1 MAPSR
6 SVLVTGC
13 STGIGRATAERLARS
28 GRTVYA
34 TARRPETLDELAKA
48 GCHVLPLDV
57 TDETS
62 MVEAVRT
69 VEARDGAV
77 GVLVNNAGY
86 AQEGPVEEVAL
97 DDARRQFE
105 TNVFGLA
112 RLTQLVLPGMRAQRW
127 GRVVNVSSMG
137 GKLTLPGGGWYHAS
151 KYAVEALSDALR
163 FETKGFGVHVIV
175 VEPGPVKTKF
185 GDTLLAELG
194 PPDGPYA
201 RFNEVM
207 AKRVTQAY
215 DGVLSVFAVPPERV
229 AKVIERAVTASR
241 PRSRYRVTVAA
252 RTLLALRKVMPDA
265 AWDVFARTQFP
276 QPK

>member
-229 AKVIERAVTASR
+229 AKVIERAVSASR

-276 QPK
+276 QPR